1 MAYHNSRMEPRERQ
15 CVHEPTF
22 KLDTSPTRVAI
33 LHAIPQDKSGIACIR
48 VWCRRNTFTAVLHDE
63 WRGYK

>member
-1 MAYHNSRMEPRERQ
+1 MEPWERQ

-22 KLDTSPTRVAI
+22 ELDTSPTCVAI
-33 LHAIPQDKSGIACIR
+33 LHAIPHDKSGIACIR
-48 VWCRRNTFTAVLHDE
+48 VWCRRHTFTAELRDK